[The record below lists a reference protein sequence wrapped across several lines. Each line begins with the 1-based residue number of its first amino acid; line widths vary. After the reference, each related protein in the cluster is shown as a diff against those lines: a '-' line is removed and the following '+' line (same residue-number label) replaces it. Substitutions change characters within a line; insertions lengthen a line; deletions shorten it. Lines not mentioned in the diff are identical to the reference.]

1 MSDYREEPSSMREQ
15 FFWECVARGGA
26 TMCPELEERLIK
38 WNGPTKE
45 PFLTMWNHGWRKYQ
59 SVHRLRGGRNMTIH
73 FWMHPN
79 TGQRAY
85 LKFVSPP
92 VRNPGDMRFRRNADE
107 GARRRERAHRAS
119 PAVPTQEEVDRVVLD
134 KLRAGHASEIT
145 LYELN
150 RASTGLIPREVLQ
163 HSFQDSFDK
172 LWDEP
177 GRDHTLPVETAR
189 LEVQGA
195 DLTIAEASNTIL
207 LMLETPE
214 LDPRFVFPGS
224 DGIPRVRLWVNEDVV
239 QTAGDGGWDFQ

>member
-145 LYELN
+145 LYELQ
-150 RASTGLIPREVLQ
+150 RASTGLIPREVVQ
-163 HSFQDSFDK
+163 RSFQDSFDK
-172 LWDEP
+172 LWDGPAPRE
-177 GRDHTLPVETAR
+177 HAHLSI
-189 LEVQGA
+189 QGA
-195 DLTIAEASNTIL
+195 DLTITTDAEAGDTIL
-207 LMLETPE
+207 LMLETAE
-214 LDPRFVFPGS
+214 LDPQFVHPG
-224 DGIPRVRLWVNEDVV
+224 GHQIPRVRIWVNEEFMQAQEDGSWEV
-239 QTAGDGGWDFQ
+239 Q